1 MLEATPC
8 WRRPPRAC
16 LGALDAEG
24 WFHTGDLG
32 RWEEV
37 TADNDG
43 LPGRGAAAG
52 GEAPVAVAA
61 DGTEVGGGR
70 GAPRWRLR
78 VVERLG
84 FVVKLSN
91 GEFLA
96 PQRAEAEF
104 EARCAWLGLGLGFG
118 SGTGSGLGL
127 GSGLGSGLA
136 PNRPLNLLL
145 RLRLTRCP
153 SVDRCVLLASPGD
166 AAATAVVLLR
176 GSAVAAGAG
185 AAANRN
191 PKPNL

>member
-8 WRRPPRAC
+8 WRPPHAC

-104 EARCAWLGLGLGFG
+104 EARYAWLGFRSG
-118 SGTGSGLGL
+118 SGSGLGL
-127 GSGLGSGLA
+127 GSGLGSGSA

-185 AAANRN
+185 VAADPN